1 MSKTLIIDGHN
12 AGWRLAKRMPMLT
25 TNGRPV
31 QVVYGLLTMMHGLLE
46 QFTPDVAIM
55 CWDTGHS
62 AYRKRIFPSYKA
74 NRHQFE
80 DKKAEQ
86 AYSSTIAQMKEAEAI
101 LAQMNVA
108 QLIFPKTEGDDLMAM
123 VCQQT
128 TGWRTVVSSDMDMFQ
143 LIGDGIDVWSP
154 VKTTLYNRSNFRQK
168 EGLSAQ
174 QFLQLRAA
182 VGDVSDNI
190 PGIARGMGD
199 VTIRQLLAKY
209 ESIDRLFEP
218 KIEKKVV
225 KMGTRYAS
233 LYTEGAR
240 QAYFRN
246 LLLMD
251 LSISSENHPEKEAV
265 TKAVQEAVSKR
276 MKIDIKA
283 LKQLFIENSFQ
294 SLLRDF
300 AKWTIPFQNLDSE

>member
-1 MSKTLIIDGHN
+1 MRTLIIDGHN
-12 AGWRLAKRMPMLT
+12 AGWRLAKKMPMLT

-31 QVVYGLLTMMHGLLE
+31 QVVYGLLTMVHGLLA

-55 CWDTGHS
+55 CWDTDHS
-62 AYRKRIFPSYKA
+62 AYRKKIFPDYKA
-74 NRHQFE
+74 NRHHFKSEKDQR
-80 DKKAEQ
+80 
-86 AYSSTIAQMKEAEAI
+86 AYNSTIAQMKEAEAI
-101 LAQMNVA
+101 LSQMNVA

-128 TGWRTVVSSDMDMFQ
+128 GGWRTIVSSDMDMFQ
-143 LIGDGIDVWSP
+143 LVGDGIDVWSP
-154 VKTTLYNRSNFRQK
+154 IKTLLYNRSNFRQR
-168 EGLSAQ
+168 EGLSPQ

-182 VGDVSDNI
+182 CGDVSDNI
-190 PGIARGMGD
+190 PGIARGVGE

-209 ESIDRLFEP
+209 ESVDRLFDP

-225 KMGTRYAS
+225 QMGTRYAS
-233 LYTEGAR
+233 LYTDGSK

-265 TKAVQEAVSKR
+265 TKTVQEAIRRRV
-276 MKIDIKA
+276 KIDLKA
-283 LKQLFIENSFQ
+283 VKQMFIENSFQ

-300 AKWTIPFQNLDSE
+300 AKWVLPFENLDRE

>member
-1 MSKTLIIDGHN
+1 MRTLIIDGHN
-12 AGWRLAKRMPMLT
+12 AGWRLAKKMPMLT

-31 QVVYGLLTMMHGLLE
+31 QVVYGLLTMVHGLLA

-55 CWDTGHS
+55 CWDTDHS
-62 AYRKRIFPSYKA
+62 AYRKKIFPDYKA
-74 NRHQFE
+74 NRHHFKSEKDQR
-80 DKKAEQ
+80 
-86 AYSSTIAQMKEAEAI
+86 AYNSTIAQMKEAEAI
-101 LAQMNVA
+101 LSQMNVA

-128 TGWRTVVSSDMDMFQ
+128 GGWRTIVSSDMDMFQ
-143 LIGDGIDVWSP
+143 LVGDGIDVWSP
-154 VKTTLYNRSNFRQK
+154 IKTLLYNRSNFRQR
-168 EGLSAQ
+168 EGLSPQ

-182 VGDVSDNI
+182 CGDVSDNI
-190 PGIARGMGD
+190 PGMARGVGE

-209 ESIDRLFEP
+209 ESVDRLFDP

-225 KMGTRYAS
+225 QMGTRYAS
-233 LYTEGAR
+233 LYTDGSK

-265 TKAVQEAVSKR
+265 TKTVQEAIRRRV
-276 MKIDIKA
+276 KIDLKA
-283 LKQLFIENSFQ
+283 VKQMFIENSFQ

-300 AKWTIPFQNLDSE
+300 AKWVLPFENLDRE